1 MMEVSREKHLRS
13 DILKWLKQLK
23 ERQQQS
29 FKSYKVEA
37 FVRY

>member
-1 MMEVSREKHLRS
+1 MMQISGEKHLRR
-13 DILKWLKQLK
+13 DILKRLKQLK

-29 FKSYKVEA
+29 FRSYKVEA